1 MFIICPNCG
10 SNMKDFPKE
19 HICQNS
25 ECGTIVWNKGPELSI
40 VNAVQKG
47 RSLF

>member
-1 MFIICPNCG
+1 MFIICPECG
-10 SNMKDFPKE
+10 SDMNDFSKE
-19 HICQNS
+19 HICP
-25 ECGTIVWNKGPELSI
+25 ECGAIVWNKGPELSI